1 VPDFHAEIFHLHSVL
16 VVTVEG
22 DRISAITNFI
32 DTGVAPYF
40 GLPRTLPG

>member
-1 VPDFHAEIFHLHSVL
+1 MVL
-16 VVTVEG
+16 TMEG

-32 DTGVAPYF
+32 DSGLAPYF

>member
-1 VPDFHAEIFHLHSVL
+1 VPDSQAEIFHLHSV
-16 VVTVEG
+16 VVLTMEG

-32 DTGVAPYF
+32 DAGVAPYF